1 MSLLFGGNCVESSL
15 QEALHHVLAA
25 EGVRTVALIDIA
37 SGMVVRS
44 AGEPNPGLA
53 AAAASLADEARAAR
67 GLLGPRPGGELE
79 EISAMTDRGLHLS
92 KVLAD
97 RPGDGFLLFVD
108 LDRAR
113 ANMALAS
120 LRVGQ
125 LASVVLA

>member
-1 MSLLFGGNCVESSL
+1 MSWFFGGICVESGL
-15 QEALHHVLAA
+15 QEALQHVLTA

-53 AAAASLADEARAAR
+53 SAAASLADEARAAR
-67 GLLGPRPGGELE
+67 DLLGPRPGGELE
-79 EISAMTDRGLHLS
+79 EISAMTDSGLHLS
-92 KVLAD
+92 KILTD
-97 RPGDGFLLFVD
+97 RPGEGFMLFVD

-120 LRVGQ
+120 IRLGQ